1 MANITTKQQLALY
14 IKADYM
20 MNRGYFKPSFLK
32 RLVEWFYPDYIMD
45 YLVALR
51 KYSYYINNRS
61 TINLPF
67 YVYWKLKYRRLGI
80 KLGFSIEPNV
90 LGYGLSIP
98 HYGTIVVGAP
108 NEIGNYAVLH
118 TCTVITGNG
127 KTIGDALYLGTGA
140 KITPPIVLGNGVSV
154 AANSVVLK
162 NCEQDNVLLV
172 GMPASIKGV
181 RSRWYECD
189 GRFYEERYDKVE
201 KIKIRK

>member
-1 MANITTKQQLALY
+1 MINILTKDELAFF

-20 MNRGYFKPSFLK
+20 MNRGYFKPSLIK
-32 RLVEWFYPDYIMD
+32 RIVECFYPDYIMD

-51 KYSYYINNRS
+51 KFSYYINNRN
-61 TINLPF
+61 IFNLPF
-67 YVYWKLKYRRLGI
+67 YFYWKLKHRNLGV

-90 LGYGLSIP
+90 VGYGLSIP

-140 KITPPIVLGNGVSV
+140 KITPPQ
-154 AANSVVLK
+154 A
-162 NCEQDNVLLV
+162 
-172 GMPASIKGV
+172 V
-181 RSRWYECD
+181 RKRHFEAYHSWQSRYCD
-189 GRFYEERYDKVE
+189 ST
-201 KIKIRK
+201 